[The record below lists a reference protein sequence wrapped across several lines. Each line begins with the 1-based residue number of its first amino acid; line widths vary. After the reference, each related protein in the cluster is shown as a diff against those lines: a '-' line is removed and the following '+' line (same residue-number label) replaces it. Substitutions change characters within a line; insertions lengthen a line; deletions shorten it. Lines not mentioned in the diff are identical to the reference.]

1 MRDLLDLARL
11 DRRKFSVAHEAVDL
25 AAVAERVRARW
36 AQHARE
42 MGVELEVSAAAAGHV
57 SADAER
63 LLQVVSNLVENAL
76 RSTPAGGRVTIALGP
91 GYLIVR
97 DTGLGLDPEDLPRAF
112 DRFFLHS
119 KYGSDRE
126 VGSGLGL
133 AIVKELVEAMGG
145 QVEVTSEPGRGT
157 TFTVRLPS
165 AAQDREGG
173 ETPRPP
179 AARSSVGQSR
189 SRRSSALR

>member
-11 DRRKFSVAHEAVDL
+11 DRRKFSVAREAVDL

-63 LLQVVSNLVENAL
+63 RLQVVANLVENAL
-76 RSTPAGGRVTIALGP
+76 RSTPAGGRVTIAVGP
-91 GYLIVR
+91 GHVIVR
-97 DTGLGLDPEDLPRAF
+97 DTGLGLNPEDLPRAF

-133 AIVKELVEAMGG
+133 AIVKELVEAMDG
-145 QVEVTSEPGRGT
+145 QVEVTSEPGQGT
-157 TFTVRLPS
+157 AFTVRLPS
-165 AAQDREGG
+165 AAQDRGGG
-173 ETPRPP
+173 ETPRSP

-189 SRRSSALR
+189 SDRSSALR